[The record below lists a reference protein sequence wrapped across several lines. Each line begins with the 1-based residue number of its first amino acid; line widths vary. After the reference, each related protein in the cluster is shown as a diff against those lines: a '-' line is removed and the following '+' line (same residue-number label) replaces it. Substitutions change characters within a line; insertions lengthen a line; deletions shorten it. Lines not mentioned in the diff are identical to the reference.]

1 MKKRLSALN
10 ATIPSLQGREKQQ
23 DITAAIANQ
32 SPPHRFKALIFG
44 PQESALESKEQSI
57 LQADKLTNPSRPT
70 AFGRDMVTPSSNDRA
85 VLFRA
90 RFAARH
96 VSRLGRLIFALLCRV
111 SLAYRQVSGVPHG
124 AKSSKVARPIL
135 LGCGYRI
142 GLLQT

>member
-1 MKKRLSALN
+1 MRLSQARTGK
-10 ATIPSLQGREKQQ
+10 ARQR
-23 DITAAIANQ
+23 TAAIANQ
-32 SPPHRFKALIFG
+32 SPPQRFKALIFG
-44 PQESALESKEQSI
+44 LPDIRIKRKERS
-57 LQADKLTNPSRPT
+57 LLKADKLTHPSRPT

-142 GLLQT
+142 ASLQT